1 MERLRSSS
9 CVHYQWYS
17 VATIVRTSAFVV
29 DDLGDVEQRSLYR
42 VSAIVDLAAAA
53 APRNSKKVK

>member
-1 MERLRSSS
+1 
-9 CVHYQWYS
+9 
-17 VATIVRTSAFVV
+17 VV